1 MLLRNRGKSERR
13 LDPATQME
21 CQLSFPA
28 MRLRRTVDVGRNASR
43 ATIRPAVT
51 RAAGRAVCSM
61 LNIRLTSTGIRTTLL
76 RTKTLVLR
84 HRREEVLPPQW
95 PDHGETI
102 CWKDRWVSIS
112 HRGTMTCTGQAAK
125 SNAGNM
131 VLDQI
136 HRQRVLKMA
145 NRVMEALRMMTTM
158 MPRRVRRAVA
168 VSGVTRR
175 RWQESIGRKGW
186 YQFETGEFERRQYHD
201 RHGSRPRVIGL
212 HVWQGDRDGSP
223 HRWVPGQHFLRFGT
237 GGVEL

>member
-1 MLLRNRGKSERR
+1 MWKQWRTCGPCGGRGKSLFKHRGKSKRR
-13 LDPATQME
+13 SDPATLME
-21 CQLSFPA
+21 CQLLFLA
-28 MRLRRTVDVGRNASR
+28 MRLRRTIDVGRNASQ
-43 ATIRPAVT
+43 ATTRPAVT
-51 RAAGRAVCSM
+51 RAAGRVVCSM
-61 LNIRLTSTGIRTTLL
+61 LNLRLTSTGIRTTLL

-112 HRGTMTCTGQAAK
+112 HRGPMTCTGQATK
-125 SNAGNM
+125 SNTGNM

-136 HRQRVLKMA
+136 HRQRVLRMA

-175 RWQESIGRKGW
+175 RWQESIGRRVGC
-186 YQFETGEFERRQYHD
+186 QIETGEFDQFQNLD
-201 RHGSRPRVIGL
+201 RHGSWPQAGCLRV
-212 HVWQGDRDGSP
+212 
-223 HRWVPGQHFLRFGT
+223 
-237 GGVEL
+237 